1 MTVIFLLETYATT
14 AHVILKIRLFS
25 NHNFWTFHYCQ
36 HPQFWNSTEKLIPI
50 GQKFTYLLKSSLD
63 QRWKQC
69 YCRWSHWGWPRGAS
83 GRGQG
88 GRSGKNVYR
97 HNGGRFGHWAT
108 LWQTWSNDWCRHTSG
123 CHHWFNQAL
132 WPEFSKFC
140 SKIIDWTSA
149 NIWSSYIG
157 VCYIYQKTCKLLL
170 LE

>member
-1 MTVIFLLETYATT
+1 MGQFISFKSEINNPWFNPWFILLHTYSNVCATVEGRCLEYLVCITLT
-14 AHVILKIRLFS
+14 H
-25 NHNFWTFHYCQ
+25 W
-36 HPQFWNSTEKLIPI
+36 PI
-50 GQKFTYLLKSSLD
+50 FTYLLKSSLD

-149 NIWSSYIG
+149 NIWSSYI
-157 VCYIYQKTCKLLL
+157 YQKTCKLLL